1 MMRRIIIS
9 FLMLL
14 MLTPAMVCVMTV
26 CPEPAR
32 AGVASADVPP
42 CHGGASADHDS
53 APRAPMLAGDC
64 LMNDLGAGAQAPDVP
79 FPALAFILVP
89 FLLPALLSFA
99 PSAGAGLLSVRAP
112 PGPRTRVSFH
122 RLLITSRILQ

>member
-14 MLTPAMVCVMTV
+14 MLTPAMVCVMTL

-32 AGVASADVPP
+32 AGETAADVPP
-42 CHGGASADHDS
+42 CHGAVSAAEDS

-64 LMNDLGAGAQAPDVP
+64 LMNDLGAGAAAPDVP

-89 FLLPALLSFA
+89 FLLPAMLSFA
-99 PSAGAGLLSVRAP
+99 PPAGTGLLSARAP
-112 PGPRTRVSFH
+112 PGPRTRASFH